1 MITQN
6 NMRVLAPPSCSV
18 PLSVPP
24 PPLFEFPRLRS
35 RDAFTDFMRVMAMYS
50 ADVITRSELLSLVS
64 DLIGKFQDLMVG
76 CIEPRVQGGDHR
88 RSLVQGLFRVIGA
101 QLRTGCPSFR
111 FLSLQVAQC
120 FSCLCVCMHLVCF
133 VPSLNIETGNRRWP
147 CTFL

>member
-6 NMRVLAPPSCSV
+6 NLRVLAPRHVVFPSVS
-18 PLSVPP
+18 L

-76 CIEPRVQGGDHR
+76 CIEPRVQGGTTGGPWCKVFSGLSV
-88 RSLVQGLFRVIGA
+88 RS
-101 QLRTGCPSFR
+101 
-111 FLSLQVAQC
+111 
-120 FSCLCVCMHLVCF
+120 
-133 VPSLNIETGNRRWP
+133 
-147 CTFL
+147 